1 MWHHSNKGNKS
12 IKFTDDSIKCCVCF
26 IEFQSHMNNLISLT
40 HDNDSLHIR
49 EYYSIAINSLS
60 QIIKHNNGKIVK
72 SLGDRLLCYF
82 LNFSDIDN
90 EKAFEEVIECG
101 FEILKKREEINTE
114 LRKNNIPSLLVIE
127 SYKIAIDWGVV
138 DLALAGDN
146 YQLDI
151 FGSTVNICSKINS
164 SPSLA
169 HKNEIIIGNNFYQ
182 ILKSFSNI
190 MDKYDFINNG
200 EFKITENIGYST
212 YNIKRRINQV
222 KKNNNITLLQ
232 RQKNDQDNDIN
243 NTYSMITEKKQL
255 NSFITDF
262 TENKKIKRK
271 GNFFFYKK
279 DNEKNKKRVIIVDD
293 DEDILFTYR
302 SFLKDYDYNIAC
314 FIDPYDSL
322 NYIRE
327 IRDFDNL
334 LIVLDIRMKN
344 LNGLQLH
351 QQIKSIDPT
360 IKIIFRTALDILD
373 ELLSIFPGISK
384 EQILK
389 KPIDKN
395 LFAHTIKNMLK

>member
-12 IKFTDDSIKCCVCF
+12 IKFSDDSIKCCVCF
-26 IEFQSHMNNLISLT
+26 IEFESAVNNIAMSE
-40 HDNDSLHIR
+40 DSSQIR
-49 EYYSIAINSLS
+49 EYYSIIINSLS
-60 QIIKHNNGKIVK
+60 QIIKRNNGKIVK

-101 FEILKKREEINTE
+101 LEILEKREDINKE
-114 LRKNNIPSLLVIE
+114 LLKKNELPSIE
-127 SYKIAIDWGVV
+127 SYKISIDYGVV

-169 HKNEIIIGNNFYQ
+169 SKNELIIGNNFYR

-190 MDKYDFINNG
+190 INKYNFINNG
-200 EFKITENIGYST
+200 EFKITENIGYPT
-212 YNIKRRINQV
+212 YNIKR
-222 KKNNNITLLQ
+222 KNTLLQ
-232 RQKNDQDNDIN
+232 NDDTNS
-243 NTYSMITEKKQL
+243 TYSIMKKQSNL
-255 NSFITDF
+255 FDGNFM
-262 TENKKIKRK
+262 ENKKK
-271 GNFFFYKK
+271 GGFFFHR
-279 DNEKNKKRVIIVDD
+279 KNKKNKRIIIVDD
-293 DEDILFTYR
+293 DKDILFTYR
-302 SFLKDYDYNIAC
+302 RYLEDYYYDYQITC
-314 FIDPYDSL
+314 FNDPTLVL

-327 IRDFDNL
+327 IFNFDDL
-334 LIVLDIRMKN
+334 LIILDIRMKN

-351 QQIKSIDPT
+351 QQIRSIDPT
-360 IKIIFRTALDILD
+360 IKIIFITALDILD
-373 ELLSIFPGISK
+373 ELLNIFHGISR

-395 LFAHTIKNMLK
+395 LFVHTVKNMLN